1 MNKFGAK
8 SGVLSGKLNSFR
20 SFVACLTMGGVAVG
34 VLGLGACT
42 PQGPNQWMP
51 RGYTYQDDTPLS
63 SPAPSS
69 PWLKEAELKNT
80 DHMSA
85 NHAAWQGAVYEIVDQ
100 LDGGLSE
107 RTKLGAPAIFIAAEP
122 PVTNHDQALDYY
134 LRQALIQKGYKLSP
148 LADAHTLTMKI
159 NVAAMTDATARAE
172 AQKFAG
178 FQYQK
183 NMKLQGLYLL
193 SAALY
198 DVTAQPQTGQRAKP
212 LANLPSNLPSYGPLI
227 TTARSVAAL
236 PYEKNEYMRLPGASI
251 QPVRGLSAQ
260 PQTRY
265 NP

>member
-20 SFVACLTMGGVAVG
+20 SFVACLTMGGVAAG
-34 VLGLGACT
+34 VLGLAACT

-193 SAALY
+193 SAELY
-198 DVTAQPQTGQRAKP
+198 DARAPQPQAQPQTMRPPIA
-212 LANLPSNLPSYGPLI
+212 S
-227 TTARSVAAL
+227 ARIVAAL

>member
-8 SGVLSGKLNSFR
+8 SGIVSGKLSSFR
-20 SFVACLTMGGVAVG
+20 SFATCVMVG
-34 VLGLGACT
+34 SSVIGILGLAACA

-51 RGYTYQDDTPLS
+51 RGYTYHDDTPLS

-100 LDGGLSE
+100 LDAALRARE
-107 RTKLGAPAIFIAAEP
+107 TQDAPVFFITSVP
-122 PVTNHDQALDYY
+122 PVTNHDQAFDYY

-148 LADAHTLTMKI
+148 VADDHTRMIKI
-159 NVAAMTDATARAE
+159 NVAAMTDAAALAD

-178 FQYQK
+178 FQYHK
-183 NMKLQGLYLL
+183 NMTLQELYLL
-193 SAALY
+193 SADLY
-198 DVTAQPQTGQRAKP
+198 DVSAKPQTQSPSQPEHQPQPQPQTTIAP
-212 LANLPSNLPSYGPLI
+212 IA
-227 TTARSVAAL
+227 TARSVAAL
-236 PYEKNEYMRLPGASI
+236 PYEKNEYMRLPGASTE
-251 QPVRGLSAQ
+251 PVRGLSSQ
-260 PQTRY
+260 PQIRY

>member
-8 SGVLSGKLNSFR
+8 SGIVSGKLSSFR
-20 SFVACLTMGGVAVG
+20 GFATCVMVG
-34 VLGLGACT
+34 SSVIGILGLAACA

-51 RGYTYQDDTPLS
+51 RGYTYHDDTPLS

-85 NHAAWQGAVYEIVDQ
+85 NHAAWQGAVYEIADQ
-100 LDGGLSE
+100 MDGML
-107 RTKLGAPAIFIAAEP
+107 RDHINLGATAIFIAADP
-122 PVTNHDQALDYY
+122 PVTNHDQAFDYY

-148 LADAHTLTMKI
+148 LADDHTLTIKI
-159 NVAAMTDATARAE
+159 NVAAMTDASTREE
-172 AQKFAG
+172 AQKFAA

-183 NMKLQGLYLL
+183 NTKLQGLYLL

-198 DVTAQPQTGQRAKP
+198 DVTAKPQTEQKTEP
-212 LANLPSNLPSYGPLI
+212 QANLQTSGPLI

-236 PYEKNEYMRLPGASI
+236 PYEKNEYMRLPGAST

-260 PQTRY
+260 PKIRD